1 MFEGKTRVGN
11 LTTKQCLEPFGAIIT
26 DKRITKQDLWIKI
39 RVGDYEAEG
48 DSLQVLE

>member
-11 LTTKQCLEPFGAIIT
+11 LTTKQWLEPFGAIIT